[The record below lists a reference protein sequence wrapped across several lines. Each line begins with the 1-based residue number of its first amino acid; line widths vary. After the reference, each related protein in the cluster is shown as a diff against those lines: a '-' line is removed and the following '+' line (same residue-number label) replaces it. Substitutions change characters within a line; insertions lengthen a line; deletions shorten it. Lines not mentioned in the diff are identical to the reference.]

1 MKLGKGTHI
10 VLSLGVGS
18 LLVVG
23 LLALMG
29 ETSQIVRADPGTLFA
44 STLGTGTGCSQSNPC
59 SLQTALGEAS
69 DGDTIYVA
77 GGTYTG
83 TGALAAFNIVKSITI
98 YGGWN
103 GAPNGAVVYDPIA
116 YPTTLDGEGQR
127 RVVRVSGNI
136 SPTLDGFLIVNGRA
150 SGGAGIMLNNY
161 PYPDAAP
168 IIRNCVVANNVD
180 FGSWGGGIASA
191 GGRPLIEHCHI
202 ISNSTR
208 FQGGGVAASWDSRP
222 TLRNNLIAGNSA
234 EFGSGAGIRLRD
246 AWATLVNNT
255 VASNT
260 GATGEG
266 IFASHTTITLTN
278 NIIVSN
284 TYGLYDDSGVT
295 ATISYNN
302 VWGNATANYG
312 GLPDPTGSNGNTSFD
327 PLFVSGP
334 DGDYYLGQVAAGQA
348 TNSLCVD
355 AGSDSAANL
364 TLDNRTTRT
373 DGEADGGTVDMGY
386 HYRVVKRVYLPLVLK
401 N

>member
-1 MKLGKGTHI
+1 MKLGKSTHI

-23 LLALMG
+23 LLALLG
-29 ETSQIVRADPGTLFA
+29 EPSQIVRADPGTLFA
-44 STLGTGTGCSQSNPC
+44 STFGTDTACTQSSPC
-59 SLQTALGEAS
+59 SLQTALSQAS
-69 DGDTIYVA
+69 DGETVYVA

-83 TGALAAFNIVKSITI
+83 TGTVAFNIVKSITI

-103 GAPNGAVVYDPIA
+103 GATNGAVVYDPIA
-116 YPTTLDGEGQR
+116 YPAALDGEEQR
-127 RVVRVSGNI
+127 KVVRVSGNI

-150 SGGAGIMLNNY
+150 WEGAGIDLYNY
-161 PYPDAAP
+161 FYPDAAP
-168 IIRNCVVANNVD
+168 IIRNCVITNNVAS
-180 FGSWGGGIASA
+180 GGWGGGIQSG
-191 GGRPLIEHCHI
+191 GGRPLIEHCRI
-202 ISNSTR
+202 MSNSTR
-208 FQGGGVAASWDSRP
+208 YQGGGVAVSHDSHP

-246 AWATLVNNT
+246 AWATLINNT

-260 GATGEG
+260 GATGAG
-266 IFASHTTITLTN
+266 IFASNTTITLTN

-284 TYGLYDDSGVT
+284 TYGLYGDGVT

-312 GLPDPTGSNGNTSFD
+312 GLPDPTGSNGNTSFS

-334 DGDYYLGQVAAGQA
+334 DGDYYLSQVAAGQA
-348 TNSLCVD
+348 ANSPCVD
-355 AGSDSAANL
+355 IGSDSAVNL

-373 DGEADGGTVDMGY
+373 DGEADKGVVDMGY
-386 HYRVVKRVYLPLVLK
+386 HYRAVRRIHLPLVLK